1 MWTLS
6 PAFYNYNSAWMSEI
20 DAYKLT
26 NLWTGTID
34 GARPVVSLKADAK
47 VSSGLG
53 TKADPYIIE
62 F

>member
-1 MWTLS
+1 
-6 PAFYNYNSAWMSEI
+6 MSEI

-34 GARPVVSLKADAK
+34 GARPVVSLKAGAK